1 MKTPLLVVLDLDE
14 TLFHSTDTPFEG
26 RKHDFRVGSYYTYKR
41 PGVDAFLKALFA
53 DKRFA
58 PAVFTAASRDYAT
71 VALRGLG
78 VNEDDLTLFFSDERL
93 VKSLPNPNGPYY
105 GHAQFFYLKV
115 LKKVRNA
122 LNKWSYNR
130 MVAVDDVPRNF
141 LRQYSNLVHVKP
153 YEGEAEENPFPKLLA
168 FLKHL
173 AGLDNV
179 RPLEKRGWQRKEW

>member
-14 TLFHSTDTPFEG
+14 TLFHSTATPLEG

-41 PGVDAFLKALFA
+41 PGVAAFLKALFA
-53 DKRFA
+53 DKRFS

-93 VKSLPNPNGPYY
+93 VRSYVSPDSLYY
-105 GHAQFFYLKV
+105 GQSHYYFFKD

-122 LNKWSYNR
+122 LNKWSYKR
-130 MVAVDDVPRNF
+130 MVAVDDLPRNF
-141 LRQYSNLVHVKP
+141 HRQYSNLVLVKP
-153 YEGEAEENPFPKLLA
+153 YEGQAEENPFPKLLA
-168 FLKHL
+168 FLGHL
-173 AGLDNV
+173 AELDNV
-179 RPLEKRGWQRKEW
+179 RPTEKRGWQRKEW